1 MNILT
6 LITVLAALLV
16 LATIAGGVYFIYKDT
31 KADQPRLKKFLRFNL
46 CGFIPTM
53 AAALVMFAPTAV
65 AAATGDAGSMTAG
78 MGYIGAALST
88 GLACVGAGYAVGVV
102 GSAALGAVSV
112 VYAKE
117 TDLKLVQSL
126 VNRHLS
132 GYAVTYEEAD
142 LGVIGGIIVRDT
154 EHRINCDFTMANLVR
169 DNSKQIGMRL
179 NEMMDKQ
186 VVK

>member
-102 GSAALGAVSV
+102 GSAALGAVSENEKILGKTLIYV
-112 VYAKE
+112 GLAEGVAIYG
-117 TDLKLVQSL
+117 LIISIMIIGSL
-126 VNRHLS
+126 
-132 GYAVTYEEAD
+132 
-142 LGVIGGIIVRDT
+142 
-154 EHRINCDFTMANLVR
+154 
-169 DNSKQIGMRL
+169 
-179 NEMMDKQ
+179 
-186 VVK
+186 